1 MWGFGRQTQPGNT
14 TGGCSCSRRK
24 GPPVLI
30 SNMVDAELLLRVA
43 EGDTVFVRAG
53 VLWCRWTCSHSHLEC
68 TTTTRTTG
76 VWWLC
81 FINTALSEKNTV
93 PSAVGCIRRE
103 WTVVAFKSFLAASG
117 KRPPSCS
124 LLFLYLFIT
133 SHISFSPF
141 HNAHTDG
148 QGLMPGTS
156 ISPWLGAGYWGWRR
170 RRWWRRERHL
180 LLKDKDE

>member
-1 MWGFGRQTQPGNT
+1 MLSFCFGLRREIPCLSGLVCCGA
-14 TGGCSCSRRK
+14 GGHARTA
-24 GPPVLI
+24 I
-30 SNMVDAELLLRVA
+30 SNAQPPPEQQECGGFVSLTRLFLKRTRFHPRSVA
-43 EGDTVFVRAG
+43 YGESGRS
-53 VLWCRWTCSHSHLEC
+53 L
-68 TTTTRTTG
+68 
-76 VWWLC
+76 
-81 FINTALSEKNTV
+81 
-93 PSAVGCIRRE
+93 P
-103 WTVVAFKSFLAASG
+103 FKSFLAASG